1 MKKTFLLFSWVP
13 VFLCSGCSGNLAN
26 YEDVLT
32 GEPVNTPVYQLAPSF
47 LTNFSTKSTGEVKVR
62 LSWQFADNLLFF
74 PSDSELSRSDVKQLM
89 KSLGLSQ
96 DIEESRSS
104 CNGTS
109 FFTWTKKLE
118 VSPVMYSFK
127 TDGITGDTVT
137 PFLFC
142 ELQQHTL
149 KSKDG
154 SKKDI
159 VYFVSDYSYVSY
171 IAQ

>member
-47 LTNFSTKSTGEVKVR
+47 LTKSMGEVKVKVR

-127 TDGITGDTVT
+127 TDGITGDMVT

-171 IAQ
+171 SAQ

>member
-32 GEPVNTPVYQLAPSF
+32 GEPVNTPVYQFAPSF
-47 LTNFSTKSTGEVKVR
+47 LTKSTGEVKVR

-74 PSDSELSRSDVKQLM
+74 RSDSELSRPDVKQLM

-96 DIEESRSS
+96 GIEESRSS

-109 FFTWTKKLE
+109 FFTWTKNRRSLP
-118 VSPVMYSFK
+118 SR
-127 TDGITGDTVT
+127 I
-137 PFLFC
+137 L
-142 ELQQHTL
+142 L
-149 KSKDG
+149 KRTALPE
-154 SKKDI
+154 I
-159 VYFVSDYSYVSY
+159 R
-171 IAQ
+171 

>member
-13 VFLCSGCSGNLAN
+13 VLLCSGCSGNLAN
-26 YEDVLT
+26 YEDVVT
-32 GEPVNTPVYQLAPSF
+32 GEPVSTPVYQLAPSF
-47 LTNFSTKSTGEVKVR
+47 LTKSTDEVKVS
-62 LSWQFADNLLFF
+62 LSWQFRDNLLFF

-109 FFTWTKKLE
+109 FFTWTKKQE
-118 VSPVMYSFK
+118 VSPVTYSFK
-127 TDGITGDTVT
+127 TDGITGDVIT

-149 KSKDG
+149 KSRDG
-154 SKKDI
+154 SKKDT
-159 VYFVSDYSYVSY
+159 VYFVSDSSYVSY

>member
-13 VFLCSGCSGNLAN
+13 VFLCSGCSGSLAN

-47 LTNFSTKSTGEVKVR
+47 LTNFSTKPTGEVKVR
-62 LSWQFADNLLFF
+62 LSWQFANNLLFF

-104 CNGTS
+104 CKGTS

-127 TDGITGDTVT
+127 TDGITGDMVT